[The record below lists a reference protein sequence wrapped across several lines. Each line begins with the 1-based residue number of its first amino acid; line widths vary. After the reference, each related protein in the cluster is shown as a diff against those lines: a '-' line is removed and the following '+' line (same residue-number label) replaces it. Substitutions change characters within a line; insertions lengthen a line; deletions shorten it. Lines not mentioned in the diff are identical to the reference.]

1 MNLVRLSFACASLAL
16 LGCRAPSPRAAPP
29 GDPLA
34 WAPAYARGVLSLDLA
49 RMRRAPA
56 LDRWLR
62 ARGEGDC
69 AARLSSRVRRVVV
82 VSLDGGPDALGLVLA
97 GDLPA
102 AEVIPCA
109 RSRAASTTVRT
120 VTHRGVTLTRV
131 SSGDDAA
138 AEVDVLPQG
147 IALSGPPWGARALL
161 DAGLTH
167 AEGHGETPALRAQWD
182 ALPDGDLRGA
192 WIPAAAMRS
201 SLGLHA
207 LRASAVTES
216 AVRLTVTA
224 VTPSDEDALRLAQRG
239 VRWRDETAPT
249 LQHAALRGLVTGLRL
264 RADGRAV
271 SATVNLDA
279 AALDALWSAL
289 GALSTDP

>member
-1 MNLVRLSFACASLAL
+1 MNTVRLSFACASLAL
-16 LGCRAPSPRAAPP
+16 LGCGRPAPRPAPP
-29 GDPLA
+29 TDPLA
-34 WAPAYARGVLSLDLA
+34 WAPAYARGVLSVDLA

-56 LDRWLR
+56 LERWLR
-62 ARGEGDC
+62 TRGEGDC
-69 AARLSSRVRRVVV
+69 AARLSTRVRRVLV
-82 VSLDGGPDALGLVLA
+82 VSLDGGADALGLVLA
-97 GDLPA
+97 GDLPP
-102 AEVIPCA
+102 AEVITCA
-109 RSRAASTTVRT
+109 RARAASTTVRA

-131 SSGDDAA
+131 TSGDDAA
-138 AEVDVLPQG
+138 AEVDLLPQG
-147 IALSGPPWGARALL
+147 VALVGPPWVARALL

-192 WIPAAAMRS
+192 WLPSAAMRA

-207 LRASAVTES
+207 LRASAATGD

-224 VTPSDEDALRLAQRG
+224 VTPTDEDALRLAQRG
-239 VRWRDETAPT
+239 VRWRDETGPA

-271 SATVNLDA
+271 SASVSLDA

-289 GALSTDP
+289 GALTTGL